1 MKYGSLMASLIL
13 ACLVPSAYAS
23 NAQQITTSQTT
34 STYAKTKYPIVLV
47 HGMAGF
53 IRSDNASGQDYW
65 YQIAPDL
72 ARNGANTW
80 VTRVSPFNSTEVR
93 GEQLVQ
99 QVEDI
104 LAITGQTKINLIGHS
119 HGGPTARYVAGV
131 MPNNV
136 ASVTAVGSPNKG
148 SPLSDV
154 ILRAEGTP
162 AEGPLVNMVNFISN
176 MIVWSKGFDPK
187 EFPHDA
193 LAGSKSLSTEGSALF
208 NNQFPM
214 GVPTTT
220 CGEGAY
226 QEKGIYFYSFTG
238 SAVLSNLADL
248 TDAFLLSTSRN
259 IPETNDGLVSR
270 CSAKFGK
277 TIRDDYRWN
286 HLDEVNQV
294 LGLRAIFAP
303 DPVQVYREQANRLK
317 LQGL

>member
-1 MKYGSLMASLIL
+1 MLFRS
-13 ACLVPSAYAS
+13 
-23 NAQQITTSQTT
+23 
-34 STYAKTKYPIVLV
+34 IVLV

-80 VTRVSPFNSTEVR
+80 VTSVSPFNSTEVR

-208 NNQFPM
+208 NHQFPM

-238 SAVLSNLADL
+238 SAVLTNLADL